1 MSANQGS
8 GRNRRSKNTITTKSG
23 KSIKLNSSLSDR
35 SKARKADRAAA
46 KAQYLSTLPK
56 ERIKRALFRLHP
68 KRVARYWFSR
78 EGGIMAL
85 KIIGVSIICGFFLT
99 IGLFA
104 YFRKDLPKIKN
115 LSGDS
120 LGGNTTYYD
129 RTGTVVLFQDYNSV
143 KRQPVA
149 GNDISIY
156 MKDAT
161 VAVEDKDF
169 YKHGAFD
176 VRGIMRAAY
185 HDISGATGTVQGGST
200 ITQQLVKLNENWTNN
215 RTITRKVKEL
225 ILATEL
231 EREYSKDDILTGYLN
246 TAPYGGVEYGVQAA
260 ARDYFQVDAKDLSL
274 AQASMLAAIPQSPSY
289 YSPYAS
295 SKFNSAI
302 SADTF
307 NPGALI
313 GRQQYIL
320 HIMVQQHYISQQM
333 ATDALKVDV
342 LSQVHAQAPKYN
354 NIKAPYFVLAAKQ
367 ELEQTYGSS
376 TVQRGGWKIITTLNM
391 DLQNKAEEL
400 VQSNLAN
407 VTRAKADEEAM
418 VGEDVQ
424 TGQIVTLVGGT
435 DFNNPDHGQNNYAAG
450 ILIPPGS
457 SFKPYD
463 YTTLINNNNNVGAGS
478 VLYDQVGPLPGYPC
492 TNKALPKNGGNCL
505 EDYDFLNPGP
515 ITLRYALG
523 GSRNI
528 PAVKAMLS
536 AVPNDKSNS
545 HVNSVNKVLDTA
557 AAMMDN
563 TYDQTHHLR
572 PYNCYA
578 DEALTQVSQCYG
590 ASAIG
595 DGAFLHLDDHVN
607 GLSTLAR
614 LGEAIPRTYIIKIT
628 DSADKTIYQWKQPKP
643 TQAVKADAAY
653 IVDDM
658 ASDPRASYLNGTC
671 TDTNCSSALGG
682 KNHRYNGWHFA
693 IKTGTTN
700 DGHDGLMSSWSTK
713 YAMVVW
719 VGNHTRQVTLT
730 NFMENLTGPLVKPWM
745 QYAHKDLK
753 AVNWTQ
759 PPTVKSAPAFIQRN
773 HVHYGDIEP
782 GPTNDLFPG
791 WYVGAGKKSTS
802 QTMDKVSNKVA
813 TSCTPALAK
822 DEQGNSNVASWNI
835 DIFSGGIANI
845 GNATSGSSG
854 TTGSTPTDD
863 VHNCNDS
870 PPTITLTAPSSCDTS
885 CTITA
890 TVTQGTHPLSDP
902 QYPQFPGT
910 ITINLGSQ
918 TINTKQCDPTSEA
931 NICTTSFTYT
941 PTGNGSDTLTAS
953 VTDSVLYQGTASQ
966 PMSFTIPA
974 PTPVVTISLTT
985 VAGNHKINATWSGGA
1000 GNVTVYAFLSSVQAA
1015 SCNGSSNGSCTMNV
1029 APGTYTVYAQ
1039 DTSSNKSATQT
1050 VTVGP

>member
-1 MSANQGS
+1 MSASQGS

-23 KSIKLNSSLSDR
+23 NTIKLNSSLSDR
-35 SKARKADRAAA
+35 SRARKADRAAA

-56 ERIKRALFRLHP
+56 DRVKRILYRLHP
-68 KRVARYWFSR
+68 KRVAQFWFSR
-78 EGGIMAL
+78 EGGVMAL
-85 KIIGVSIICGFFLT
+85 KIIGVSIICGFFIT

-104 YFRKDLPKIKN
+104 YFRKDLPKIKD

-185 HDISGATGTVQGGST
+185 HDVTGATGAVQGGST

-260 ARDYFQVDAKDLSL
+260 ARDYFQVDAKDLTL

-302 SADTF
+302 TADTF
-307 NPGALI
+307 NPEALV

-320 HIMVQQHYISQQM
+320 KIMVQQHYISQKM
-333 ATDALKVDV
+333 ADDALKVDV
-342 LSQVHAQAPKYN
+342 LAQVHAQAPKYGD
-354 NIKAPYFVLAAKQ
+354 IKAPYFVLAAKQ
-367 ELEQTYGSS
+367 ELEQTYGTT
-376 TVQRGGWKIITTLNM
+376 TVQRGGWKVITTLNL
-391 DLQNKAEEL
+391 DLQTKAEQL
-400 VQSNLAN
+400 VQDNLSN
-407 VTRAKADEEAM
+407 VMRAKADEEAM

-450 ILIPPGS
+450 VLIPPGS

-463 YTTLINNNNNVGAGS
+463 YVTLINNNNNVGAGS

-505 EDYDFLNPGP
+505 EDYDFLNPGA

-545 HVNSVNKVLDTA
+545 HVNSINKVIDTA
-557 AAMMDN
+557 SAMMDN
-563 TYDQTHHLR
+563 TYDQTHHTK

-578 DEALTQVSQCYG
+578 DEALTQVSQCFG

-614 LGEAIPRTYIIKIT
+614 LGQAIPRTYILKIT
-628 DSADKTIYQWKQPKP
+628 DSASKTVYQWKQPKP
-643 TQAVKADAAY
+643 TQAVRADAAY

-658 ASDPRASYLNGTC
+658 ASDPRASYLNGSC

-753 AVNWTQ
+753 ATNWTQ
-759 PPTVKSAPAFIQRN
+759 PATVKSAPAFIQRN

-835 DIFSGGIANI
+835 DIFNGGVTNV
-845 GNATSGSSG
+845 GNATGSSN

-870 PPTITLTAPSSCDTS
+870 PPTITLTAQSSCDTS

-902 QYPQFPGT
+902 QYPNFPGT
-910 ITINLGSQ
+910 ITVNLGGT
-918 TINTKQCDPTSEA
+918 TINSKQCDANTEA

-941 PTGNGSDTLTAS
+941 PTGNGSDTLSAS

-974 PTPVVTISLTT
+974 PPPAFTAALTSTKNSITVSWSNAQSSPV
-985 VAGNHKINATWSGGA
+985 NASSSPGSKTCSG
-1000 GNVTVYAFLSSVQAA
+1000 T
-1015 SCNGSSNGSCTMNV
+1015 GSSGSCTITGLTPNT
-1029 APGTYTVYAQ
+1029 AYTITVQ
-1039 DTSSNKSATQT
+1039 DSSGNKVQPTISTST
-1050 VTVGP
+1050 GP